1 MENKNTHQ
9 YDDIINLPHHRS
21 KTRPHMSLEDRA
33 AQFSP
38 FAALTGHDA
47 AIEETARLTD
57 RKIELDEDA
66 KARLNEKLQYIVEN
80 LGTDMEVVITY
91 FVPDERKSGGEYVT
105 KRGRV
110 KRIDENEG
118 IVIMEDRE
126 RIKIEEICEIDR
138 RQIWDGELV

>member
-1 MENKNTHQ
+1 MDIHQ

-38 FAALTGHDA
+38 FAALTGHDE

-66 KARLNEKLQYIVEN
+66 KARLNEKLQYIAEN
-80 LGTDMEVVITY
+80 LGTELEVAITY
-91 FVPDERKSGGEYVT
+91 FVPDNAKTGGEYVT
-105 KRGRV
+105 KRGIV
-110 KRIDENEG
+110 KKIDQYRNA
-118 IVIMEDRE
+118 IIMTGR
-126 RIKIEEICEIDR
+126 EEICIADIVEIEVQVENKDR
-138 RQIWDGELV
+138 IN